1 MDMLPLQLL
10 PWVVINLGHRNDRM
24 ELLHKSFPNQTI
36 ERFEA
41 IQHEDPE
48 IGCRESHLAV
58 VRLAKERGY
67 PWVLVLEDDC
77 EAYPEFQ
84 THIYNV
90 LSYLWKHKHTWE
102 LYNGGPN
109 PGSVRRCITA
119 AAAAGEVSST
129 MLDIDNWISAQFII
143 VNSTAFDKVLA
154 YDELKHPKKIDE
166 YYSTCFKTIS
176 STPMLTKQVDLYS
189 DLAKSIT
196 NNTPLFERSR
206 KIMQMFF

>member
-1 MDMLPLQLL
+1 MELL
-10 PWVVINLGHRNDRM
+10 PWIVINLGHRNDRM
-24 ELLHKSFPNQTI
+24 ELLHKSFANQSI

-41 IQHEDPE
+41 IRHTDPE
-48 IGCRESHLAV
+48 IGCRESHLAA

-77 EAYPEFQ
+77 EPYPEFP
-84 THIYNV
+84 TLFRDV
-90 LSYLWKHKHTWE
+90 LLHLWKHKDAWE

-109 PGSVRRCITA
+109 PGSVRRCA
-119 AAAAGEVSST
+119 PAGEAGGST

-143 VNSTAFDKVLA
+143 INSTVFDKILE

-176 STPMLTKQVDLYS
+176 STPMLTRQLDTYS
-189 DLAKSIT
+189 DLAKSVT
-196 NNTPLFERSR
+196 NNIPLFERSR
-206 KIMQMFF
+206 KMMQMFTNA